1 VALKLKIPLCGLADR
16 QIAALAKAT
25 GARTIAALNGA
36 TLLGE
41 RAALNG
47 FKVPRLVSAGGGSRL
62 YKTRKNWISLSLA
75 RAGDRELLP
84 ALFCDE
90 SLDPWNEDAL
100 TARMAISDARHIVD
114 QGSTL
119 GLSITRIDETALSPA
134 AEVTVQGRARC
145 HAEGRLP
152 LVIDL
157 SALWAGPLATHLLQL
172 AGATVLKVESRT
184 RPDSMRQGDT
194 AFFNLL
200 NQNKASIALDFRD
213 ESGRKAL
220 LALISKA
227 DIVVESARPRAL
239 LQLGIDANAL
249 VRDIPGLVWI
259 SITAHGVHGNS
270 ANRIGFGDDCGV
282 AGGLTAALVKAS
294 GRVGY
299 VGDAIADPLA
309 GIAAAGFAWD
319 GWQSGISSRVVLSMS
334 GLVAKALAE
343 EEQVEEALRAW
354 SAARGAP
361 FPDVIARAANQARP
375 FGADTEEWLT
385 C

>member
-1 VALKLKIPLCGLADR
+1 VALKLKIPLCGSADR
-16 QIAALAKAT
+16 QIDALAKVT
-25 GARTIAALNGA
+25 GARAIAALNGA

-62 YKTRKNWISLSLA
+62 YKARNGWISLSLA
-75 RAGDRELLP
+75 RAGDRDSLP

-90 SLDPWNEDAL
+90 SLDSWNEDAL
-100 TARMAISDARHIVD
+100 TARMAISDAQNIVD

-119 GLSITRIDETALSPA
+119 GLSIARIDETALSPA

-145 HAEGRLP
+145 HAEGRVP

-172 AGATVLKVESRT
+172 AGATVLKVESST
-184 RPDSMRQGDT
+184 RPDAMRQGDT

-200 NQNKASIALDFRD
+200 NQNKSSIALDFRD

-282 AGGLTAALVKAS
+282 AGGLTAALAKAS
-294 GRVGY
+294 GSLGY

-309 GIAAAGFAWD
+309 GISAAGFAWD
-319 GWQSGISSRVVLSMS
+319 GWQSGMGSRVVLSMS

-343 EEQVEEALRAW
+343 EEQIEEALRAW
-354 SAARGAP
+354 SAVQGEP
-361 FPDVIARAANQARP
+361 FPPLVVRPARSARP
-375 FGADTEEWLT
+375 FGADNRQWLT

>member
-1 VALKLKIPLCGLADR
+1 VALQLKIPLSGSADR
-16 QIAALAKAT
+16 QIAALAKVT
-25 GARTIAALNGA
+25 CARAIEALSGA

-62 YKTRKNWISLSLA
+62 YKARENWISLSLA
-75 RAGDRELLP
+75 RADDRELLP

-90 SLDPWNEDAL
+90 SLDPWSDDAL
-100 TARMAISDARHIVD
+100 TARMENCDARTIVD
-114 QGSTL
+114 QGSIL
-119 GLSITRIDETALSPA
+119 GLSIARIDETERSPA
-134 AEVTVQGRARC
+134 AEVTE
-145 HAEGRLP
+145 EGRTRCRTEGRVP

-172 AGATVLKVESRT
+172 AGAIVLKVESRT
-184 RPDSMRQGDT
+184 RPDSMRQGDDQ
-194 AFFNLL
+194 FFNLL
-200 NQNKASIALDFRD
+200 NQNKASIALDFR
-213 ESGRKAL
+213 EAAGRTAL

-270 ANRIGFGDDCGV
+270 ANRIGFGDDCSV
-282 AGGLTAALVKAS
+282 AGGLTASLVKAS

-319 GWQSGISSRVVLSMS
+319 GWQSGKGSRTVLSMS

-343 EEQVEEALRAW
+343 EDQVEEDLRAW
-354 SAARGAP
+354 SKVQGNPFPSLVVRAARP
-361 FPDVIARAANQARP
+361 ARP
-375 FGADTEEWLT
+375 FGADNAQWLT
-385 C
+385 G